1 MAMAITHS
9 GFQPVEKQQKQ
20 VAYTHKLAKWSFS
33 AQKQRLTLF
42 YSLLRGVWVLFEVQ
56 RAERTSWGANPKG
69 MTLRGPANGMADY
82 APSEG
87 LFVGLLSVSI
97 SRTSSRSPVSGWS
110 DVQRPRNFA
119 VIIHPQPL
127 TWPPRTF
134 REGFPCGVLA
144 FRLCWDALR
153 PARPSARLAFLRPDG
168 LRSLRL
174 LRSK

>member
-1 MAMAITHS
+1 MGGKSQGDDPPGASKRNGGLRPIGRFVRRIT
-9 GFQPVEKQQKQ
+9 
-20 VAYTHKLAKWSFS
+20 
-33 AQKQRLTLF
+33 
-42 YSLLRGVWVLFEVQ
+42 
-56 RAERTSWGANPKG
+56 
-69 MTLRGPANGMADY
+69 
-82 APSEG
+82 
-87 LFVGLLSVSI
+87 LSVSI

-168 LRSLRL
+168 LRGLRPCVVSDTQILQMLQNLPVTKCIQERGAYAYAREAGNGLPFSRFLRPGGLRSLGL
-174 LRSK
+174 LR